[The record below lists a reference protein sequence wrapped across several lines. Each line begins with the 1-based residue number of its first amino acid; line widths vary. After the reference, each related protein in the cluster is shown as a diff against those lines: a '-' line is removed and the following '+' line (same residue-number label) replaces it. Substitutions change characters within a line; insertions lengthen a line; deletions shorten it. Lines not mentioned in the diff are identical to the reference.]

1 MLYAKSD
8 PPESINEH
16 TEKLLRNLKI
26 LRNVYENIVD
36 KNPNVDE
43 RLWNLLE
50 IACVY
55 HDIGKVY
62 SPSGKTIRF

>member
-26 LRNVYENIVD
+26 YMKIL
-36 KNPNVDE
+36 
-43 RLWNLLE
+43 
-50 IACVY
+50 
-55 HDIGKVY
+55 
-62 SPSGKTIRF
+62 

>member
-16 TEKLLRNLKI
+16 TEKLLKNLKI

-36 KNPNVDE
+36 KNPNIGTIDARGTIYNYAMDE
-43 RLWNLLE
+43 SEFR
-50 IACVY
+50 
-55 HDIGKVY
+55 
-62 SPSGKTIRF
+62 